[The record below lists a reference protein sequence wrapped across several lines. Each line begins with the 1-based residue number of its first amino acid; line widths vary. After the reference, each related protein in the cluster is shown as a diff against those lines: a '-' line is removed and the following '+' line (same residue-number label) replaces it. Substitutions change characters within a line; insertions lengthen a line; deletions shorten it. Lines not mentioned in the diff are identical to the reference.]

1 MDIQLHLTDADISR
15 LPAGMRHE
23 LKKMT
28 VDHGRTLNVECS
40 ITSYDEVEIDSVH
53 LGEMEVEQGWEL
65 LDMLDLYET
74 VDHEAIAVAEE
85 HRRAGEAEYAL
96 ERRRDQ
102 LDREEDRFRG
112 SWF

>member
-15 LPAGMRHE
+15 LPEGMRHE
-23 LKKMT
+23 LKEMT

-40 ITSYDEVEIDSVH
+40 ITSYDEVEIDSVR
-53 LGEMEVEQGWEL
+53 LGELEIEQGWGL

-74 VDHEAIAVAEE
+74 VSYEAIEIAEE
-85 HRRAGEAEYAL
+85 DRRASEAEYAL
-96 ERRRDQ
+96 GCRRDQ
-102 LDREEDRFRG
+102 LDREDDRFSG

>member
-15 LPAGMRHE
+15 LPEGMRHE
-23 LKKMT
+23 LKEMT

-40 ITSYDEVEIDSVH
+40 ITMYDEVEIDSVH
-53 LGEMEVEQGWEL
+53 LGELEIEQGWEL

-74 VDHEAIAVAEE
+74 VSYEAIETAEE
-85 HRRAGEAEYAL
+85 DRRASEAEYAL

-102 LDREEDRFRG
+102 LDREADRFKG

>member
-1 MDIQLHLTDADISR
+1 MDIQLHLTDADLAR
-15 LPAGMRHE
+15 LPEGMRHE

-40 ITSYDEVEIDSVH
+40 ITRYDEVEIDSVH

-74 VDHEAIAVAEE
+74 VEHEAIEIAEE
-85 HRRAGEAEYAL
+85 DRKSSAAEYAL
-96 ERRRDQ
+96 ECRRDQ
-102 LDREEDRFRG
+102 LDREDDRFSG